1 MMLHTNLWKCL
12 KNKIITLEVIKVN
25 NTMEVNIKEYKKI
38 TGLYWMDKW
47 IYIER

>member
-1 MMLHTNLWKCL
+1 MILHTNLWKCL
-12 KNKIITLEVIKVN
+12 KNKIIILEVKN

-47 IYIER
+47 IYIDR

>member
-1 MMLHTNLWKCL
+1 MMLHTNLWKSL
-12 KNKIITLEVIKVN
+12 KNKIITLEVKN

-47 IYIER
+47 IYIDR

>member
-12 KNKIITLEVIKVN
+12 KNKIITLEVKN

-47 IYIER
+47 TYIDR